1 MICQERIPL
10 CLGHLNLW
18 LACQLW
24 LDLRISC
31 GLERIDICMSKG
43 SMGYPQ
49 VGTRLRWGS
58 ATMCF
63 GLSPCAEAP
72 STPMSGERS
81 CCTRWPLPCIWSGR
95 LWSSCSTD
103 HEPRAAGEQCL
114 GTVGPAACMLLA
126 QHVHCTIQQPL
137 QKPQWLGCDAE
148 AGQSHQQR
156 NTDATETELCEI
168 FLCITAARLE
178 GIEPSLCDA
187 HVPRTLAGKHCSAAL
202 TAVHAQG
209 CGGRWESGVGEPHRD
224 GVSQNGRLR
233 LLGARRSLR
242 ALGGEPLQAPG
253 FSANASAA
261 RYWP

>member
-1 MICQERIPL
+1 MLDLAMICQERIPL

-31 GLERIDICMSKG
+31 GLERIGICMSKG

-148 AGQSHQQR
+148 A
-156 NTDATETELCEI
+156 
-168 FLCITAARLE
+168 
-178 GIEPSLCDA
+178 
-187 HVPRTLAGKHCSAAL
+187 
-202 TAVHAQG
+202 
-209 CGGRWESGVGEPHRD
+209 
-224 GVSQNGRLR
+224 
-233 LLGARRSLR
+233 
-242 ALGGEPLQAPG
+242 
-253 FSANASAA
+253 
-261 RYWP
+261 